1 MSRLCCHTIDYER
14 GTWMVPLSYNLSI
27 SVRAMTW
34 GFQLPIQVLIK
45 KKEKEQT
52 FATCGYYSFPDP
64 SQFENSLIKLVYLS
78 QVTTIIRRK
87 KKKKKPQY
95 TIDIS
100 LIMCQQFIA
109 LTHLALEQQHSTVV
123 LDQRNYP
130 YPVNLIHCKPFV
142 LTSI

>member
-1 MSRLCCHTIDYER
+1 MIDLLLNFICIMYVQVMFHKINKWICMSRLCCHTIDYER
-14 GTWMVPLSYNLSI
+14 GTWMVLLSYNLSI

-78 QVTTIIRRK
+78 KVTTIIRK
-87 KKKKKPQY
+87 KKNPIY
-95 TIDIS
+95 NWYIINNVSTIYCS
-100 LIMCQQFIA
+100 NPL
-109 LTHLALEQQHSTVV
+109 
-123 LDQRNYP
+123 
-130 YPVNLIHCKPFV
+130 
-142 LTSI
+142 SIRVAA